1 MLRMRRTTKYVARN
15 TPSASVIVRSL
26 QSREKPCV
34 FRQGPARRAQCSQE
48 AGACQKL
55 HDALRCRSAGAV
67 LLGNFLRAFA
77 DPERTSP
84 CLGERVSGSWRR
96 IFAWARA
103 GGGPG
108 RGVPAWARA
117 CGGPDEA

>member
-48 AGACQKL
+48 DGACQKL
-55 HDALRCRSAGAV
+55 HDALRCRSAGALLLMIWV
-67 LLGNFLRAFA
+67 LLGRSEVPTNGVAW
-77 DPERTSP
+77 
-84 CLGERVSGSWRR
+84 GEG
-96 IFAWARA
+96 
-103 GGGPG
+103 G
-108 RGVPAWARA
+108 RGSAGA
-117 CGGPDEA
+117 DEPRDGHDAQAHLP